1 MMFFE
6 SNDPREVSLNIF
18 GRTKFAC
25 PKRTNHKNRLS
36 LTQPQ
41 ERPRSA
47 LERTGNKKTR
57 HERQDV

>member
-1 MMFFE
+1 MLLDSHDLGE
-6 SNDPREVSLNIF
+6 ESLNIL

-25 PKRTNHKNRLS
+25 LKRTNRKNRLS
-36 LTQPQ
+36 LTQTQ